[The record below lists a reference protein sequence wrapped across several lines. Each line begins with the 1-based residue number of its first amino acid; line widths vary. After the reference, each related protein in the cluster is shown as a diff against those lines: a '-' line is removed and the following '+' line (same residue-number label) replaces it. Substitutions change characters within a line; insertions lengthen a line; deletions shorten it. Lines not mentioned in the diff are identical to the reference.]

1 MKSNSRS
8 LKIRRFARFGTES
21 PRVPSSAMD
30 LTAHIQRGTRSYDDV
45 QYTSQVVKHHL
56 HQKHLH
62 QLSLIRFNTLQHPIY
77 TSGGKQ
83 VSALSLSL
91 SVEVAG
97 RKRSEELLGSAM
109 VRLESR
115 LIGLD
120 QEIHEWRMESGDKD
134 EYMKKCHELEVEN
147 ACLRSQNQMSGGVRQ
162 LERSYTVRLY
172 HRSYS

>member
-1 MKSNSRS
+1 MCPSFSKMRKLFPCLRDLPQTPPPPDPTTSTPALSHSPS
-8 LKIRRFARFGTES
+8 LYHPHS
-21 PRVPSSAMD
+21 PQP
-30 LTAHIQRGTRSYDDV
+30 IQIV
-45 QYTSQVVKHHL
+45 QYTATPNPL
-56 HQKHLH
+56 TPPGGTYDDL
-62 QLSLIRFNTLQHPIY
+62 
-77 TSGGKQ
+77 TSQ